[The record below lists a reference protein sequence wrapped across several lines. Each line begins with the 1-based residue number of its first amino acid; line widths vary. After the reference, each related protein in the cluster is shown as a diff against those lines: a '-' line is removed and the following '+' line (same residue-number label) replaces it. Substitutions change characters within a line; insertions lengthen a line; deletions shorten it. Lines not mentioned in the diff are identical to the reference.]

1 MKKVI
6 AAATLAWAS
15 AAVLLLGQS
24 APARVPAGAS
34 VKAGPQALPP
44 APAPAGA
51 SAKAG
56 LVSAAAEKAKHRAWL
71 NQYCVGCHNE
81 RNPLPANDPL
91 KLDSANLDDV
101 IADAAT
107 WERVLRKLS
116 VRAMPPQGSPH
127 PSEADYVGFTTW
139 LSDSLDRGWAT
150 RSTPGRFVVHR
161 LNRAEYRNAIRDLLA
176 LDVDVSAVLPN
187 DGGDFGFDNIAAAL
201 TTSPLLLDGYLT
213 AAQRL
218 STLAVGDASAHP
230 TTAEYS
236 INRDFSQN
244 GHVDGLP
251 LGTRGGK
258 VVRHVFPADGEYKL
272 FGRLVRGIEEGY
284 AGAEGHDRPH
294 TFVITLDGAEVFS
307 AEIGGP
313 KDHEI
318 QAKDMNEARAIID
331 ARMTA
336 SVRVTAG
343 PHDVGF
349 TFQDRPF
356 QQQDVWQ
363 PSLRDSQEIHMIGG
377 LPKLKTVGVEGPYK
391 VTGVSMT
398 PSRERIFICQPRSGA
413 DQPRPA
419 AAAVTSSIASRRSAP
434 EISASESGCAQKILA
449 NLARRAYRRPVAAED
464 IAAPLA
470 FYTEARERGGTFDA
484 GIRAGV
490 ARILASPLFLY
501 RIERDPAGLRA
512 GTARQ
517 VSDLELASRL
527 SFFLWSSIPDDTLLN
542 AATAGRLRAPGVLAA
557 EVRRLIADKRADA
570 LVSNFAGQWLQL
582 RNLESKVR
590 PDILAFPDFDDNVR
604 DAFRRETELLFA
616 HILRENRS
624 VLELLSADYTFVNER
639 LARHYGIPGVYGSRF
654 RRVKLTDPNR
664 RGLLGH
670 GSVLS
675 MTSVATR
682 TSPVYRGKFIL
693 STFLNTPPPPPLP
706 NVPTLE
712 ESTKD
717 AASAPKTVRE
727 QLELHRRSP
736 TCAQCHRVIDPPGFA
751 LERFNPVGQWREA
764 MPDGASIDTGGVM
777 ADGSKVDGPA
787 ALRESILSRP
797 EAFATVL
804 TERMMTYALGR
815 GVEPSDMP
823 VVRKIVK
830 QAARSGYRFE
840 SIITGIVESAPFQ
853 MRTTLESPGSAASNR
868 IALQEGTPHG
878 VPVDT
883 KSTPSGGSGR
893 QGTPTP
899 RSGDRTQQP

>member
-1 MKKVI
+1 MKKVLTG
-6 AAATLAWAS
+6 AAAFWLGSTM
-15 AAVLLLGQS
+15 LLGQS
-24 APARVPAGAS
+24 APAAPSARVPAGAS
-34 VKAGPQALPP
+34 SRAVAVSP
-44 APAPAGA
+44 ASETAR
-51 SAKAG
+51 
-56 LVSAAAEKAKHRAWL
+56 HRAWL
-71 NQYCVGCHNE
+71 KQYCVGCHNE

-101 IADAAT
+101 TADAAM

-127 PSEADYVGFTTW
+127 PSEAEYVGFTTW
-139 LSDSLDRGWAT
+139 LADSLDRGWAA

-161 LNRAEYRNAIRDLLA
+161 LNRAEYRNAIRDLLGV
-176 LDVDVSAVLPN
+176 DVDVSAVLPN
-187 DGGDFGFDNIAAAL
+187 DGGDHGFDNIAAAL

-213 AAQRL
+213 AAQRI
-218 STLAVGDASAHP
+218 STLAVGDASAHA

-244 GHVDGLP
+244 AHVDGLP
-251 LGTRGGK
+251 LGTRGGR

-284 AGAEGHDRPH
+284 AGVEGNDRPH

-313 KDHEI
+313 KDHEV
-318 QAKDMNEARAIID
+318 QARDMNEARAIID

-336 SVRVTAG
+336 PVKVTAG
-343 PHDVGF
+343 PHDIGF
-349 TFQDRPF
+349 TFLDRPS

-377 LPKLKTVGVEGPYK
+377 LPKLKTVGIEGPYK

-398 PSRERIFICQPRSGA
+398 PSRERIFVCQPRAVS
-413 DQPRPA
+413 QEA
-419 AAAVTSSIASRRSAP
+419 A
-434 EISASESGCAQKILA
+434 CAQKILSS
-449 NLARRAYRRPVAAED
+449 LARRAYRRPVTAED

-470 FYTEARERGGTFDA
+470 FYTAARERGGSFDA
-484 GIRAGV
+484 GIRAAV
-490 ARILASPLFLY
+490 ARVLASPLFLY
-501 RIERDPAGLRA
+501 RIERDPAGVRA
-512 GTARQ
+512 GSARR
-517 VSDLELASRL
+517 VSDVELASRL
-527 SFFLWSSIPDDTLLN
+527 SFFLWSSIPDETLLN
-542 AATAGRLRAPGVLAA
+542 LATSGRLRAPGVLGA
-557 EVRRLIADKRADA
+557 EVRRLIADQRADA

-654 RRVKLTDPNR
+654 RRVTLTDPNR

-670 GSVLS
+670 GSILS

-682 TSPVYRGKFIL
+682 TSPVYRGKFVL
-693 STFLNTPPPPPLP
+693 TTLLNTPPPPPLP

-712 ESTKD
+712 ESTKG
-717 AASAPKTVRE
+717 AAAHPKTVRE
-727 QLELHRRSP
+727 QLELHRSSP
-736 TCAQCHRVIDPPGFA
+736 VCAQCHRVIDPPGFA
-751 LERFNPVGQWREA
+751 LERFNPVGQWREV
-764 MPDGASIDTGGVM
+764 MPDGAPIDTGGVM
-777 ADGSKVDGPA
+777 ADGAKVDGPA
-787 ALRESILSRP
+787 ALREAILKRP
-797 EAFATVL
+797 DAFTTVL

-815 GVEPSDMP
+815 GLEPSDMP
-823 VVRKIVK
+823 VVRKIVR

-840 SIITGIVESAPFQ
+840 SIIAGIVESAPFQ
-853 MRTTLESPGSAASNR
+853 MRTTLESPGTGTSNR
-868 IALQEGTPHG
+868 IALQEGTPQG
-878 VPVDT
+878 VPVD
-883 KSTPSGGSGR
+883 R
-893 QGTPTP
+893 QGAPK
-899 RSGDRTQQP
+899 GAAVDRTQQP